1 MVRPAETPERAVQ
14 LEHRLEQLRDPSVTL
29 PEAAG
34 LRSRL
39 LSLHKTE
46 RGASTPVV
54 SPEDD
59 MARRDARPDE
69 PAGPLPEPLR
79 SRLGSRSRDVLVAR
93 RVGGVVLSGRC
104 PSFHAKQ
111 VVQHEVTEFFGLPVL
126 SNGIEVRDPSRIVP
140 GRAR

>member
-1 MVRPAETPERAVQ
+1 MVRPAETPERAAQ
-14 LEHRLEQLRDPSVTL
+14 LEHLLERLRDPSVTL

-34 LRSRL
+34 LCSRL
-39 LSLHKTE
+39 LSLLHETE
-46 RGASTPVV
+46 HVASTPVV

-59 MARRDARPDE
+59 MARRDSSPDE

-79 SRLGSRSRDVLVAR
+79 SRLGSLSRDVLVAR
-93 RVGGVVLSGRC
+93 RGGGVVLSGRC

-126 SNGIEVRDPSRIVP
+126 SNGIGVRDPS
-140 GRAR
+140 

>member
-1 MVRPAETPERAVQ
+1 MVRPAETPERNAQ
-14 LEHRLEQLRDPSVTL
+14 LEHLLERLRDPSVTL

-39 LSLHKTE
+39 LSLLHETE
-46 RGASTPVV
+46 HGASTPVV

-59 MARRDARPDE
+59 TARRDSSPDE

-93 RVGGVVLSGRC
+93 RGGGVVLSGRC
-104 PSFHAKQ
+104 PSVHAKQ

-126 SNGIEVRDPSRIVP
+126 SNGIGVRDPS
-140 GRAR
+140 